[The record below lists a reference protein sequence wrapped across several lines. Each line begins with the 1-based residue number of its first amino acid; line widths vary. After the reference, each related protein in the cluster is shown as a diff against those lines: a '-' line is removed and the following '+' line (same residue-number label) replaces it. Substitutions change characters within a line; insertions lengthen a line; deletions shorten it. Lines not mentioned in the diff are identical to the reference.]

1 MIARTRTTIAVVA
14 SALVALAA
22 AAYAAS
28 HAHDNAQI
36 APAPAPTMAQVI
48 PDYLARDGIIGDL
61 EADVR
66 RHPDQLDT
74 RMLAAQY
81 LQRFREAPDVG
92 DLLRAVANAQ
102 LAMRYQPR
110 YNVAAE
116 STLASAYTALHKF
129 RLAKRYADDVVLLT
143 PWSPDAR
150 ATAASLDIEL
160 GQYARAGALLSGSPG
175 ARADTSWQT
184 AAARYA
190 ELTGNVSAARDLIA
204 SAQADI
210 DDNAYAAAENRA
222 WFHWRA
228 GDLAF
233 EAGDL
238 TAAEADY
245 KVALA
250 IFPNYW
256 HATNGLA
263 KVYWASRR
271 WREALAFA
279 KQSADVYPLPE
290 ALGYEYDAQRALGD
304 TRGAELTAKL
314 IGAIE
319 RIGNTQGINDRLIA
333 IFYSD
338 HDLSLDRAETIA
350 RRDLASRDDIYAEDT
365 LGWALAQAGRWG
377 EALPHAERAAAL
389 GTQDPRLQFHTGM
402 IELHNGK
409 VDRARRRLRWALSLN
424 AHFHPFFADEA
435 QKALQLG
442 L

>member
-1 MIARTRTTIAVVA
+1 MAVVA

-22 AAYAAS
+22 ASYAAS
-28 HAHDNAQI
+28 HARDDSHI
-36 APAPAPTMAQVI
+36 APAPLPTMAQVV
-48 PDYLARDGIIGDL
+48 PDYLTRNGIIGDL

-74 RMLAAQY
+74 RMLAGQY

-116 STLASAYTALHKF
+116 STLASAYAALHKF

-150 ATAASLDIEL
+150 ASSASLDIEL
-160 GQYARAGALLSGSPG
+160 GHYAQAGQLLSQSPG
-175 ARADTSWQT
+175 ARADASWQT
-184 AAARYA
+184 VAARYA
-190 ELTGNVSAARDLIA
+190 ELTGNLAAARDLIA
-204 SAQADI
+204 RALADM
-210 DDNAYAAAENRA
+210 DDNTYASAENRA
-222 WFHWRA
+222 WYHWRA
-228 GDLAF
+228 GELAF

-238 TAAEADY
+238 VVAEADD
-245 KVALA
+245 KAALA
-250 IFPNYW
+250 MFPNYW

-271 WREALAFA
+271 WREALTFA
-279 KQSADVYPLPE
+279 KQSAEVYPLPE
-290 ALGYEYDAQRALGD
+290 ALGYEYDAQRALND
-304 TRGAELTAKL
+304 KRGAKLTAKL

-338 HDLSLDRAETIA
+338 HGLSLDRAVAIA
-350 RRDLASRDDIYAEDT
+350 RRDLASRDDIYSEDT
-365 LGWALAQAGRWG
+365 LGWALAQAGYWR
-377 EALPHAERAAAL
+377 EALPHAERAAVL
-389 GTQDPRLQFHTGM
+389 GTQDARLQFHTG
-402 IELHNGK
+402 IVELHNGK
-409 VDRARRRLRWALSLN
+409 VDRARQRLRWALSLN
-424 AHFHPFFADEA
+424 ANFHPVYAEEA
-435 QKALQLG
+435 RKVVITRDPK
-442 L
+442 